1 MASSFETHRHAMLLR
16 MRSSK
21 PPMAKGVATPR
32 VSNHGVVECA
42 IMIHAPWT
50 AQKNRTRR
58 SCLIVI
64 DCTTS
69 IAVEAVMM
77 VVMVMMV
84 VSAVSRRHYHH
95 PGRIPRI
102 EAMVVMMMMMVVVR
116 VIELSKLDIFVR

>member
-1 MASSFETHRHAMLLR
+1 MLLR

-42 IMIHAPWT
+42 IMIHAPWP

-84 VSAVSRRHYHH
+84 VSAVSRRHDHH

-102 EAMVVMMMMMVVVR
+102 DAVMVMMMVVMIV
-116 VIELSKLDIFVR
+116 LSNLDIFVR

>member
-1 MASSFETHRHAMLLR
+1 
-16 MRSSK
+16 
-21 PPMAKGVATPR
+21 MAKGVATPR

-69 IAVEAVMM
+69 IAIEAVMVVVVM
-77 VVMVMMV
+77 VVMV
-84 VSAVSRRHYHH
+84 SAVSGRHDHD
-95 PGRIPRI
+95 PGRISRI
-102 EAMVVMMMMMVVVR
+102 EAVMVMMMVVV
-116 VIELSKLDIFVR
+116 VMIELSKLDIFVR